1 MQLRITMR
9 IKRIIH
15 RHLTFSRS
23 ERWMLIYFA
32 VFILAIFI
40 SKNFI
45 VELFTRND
53 REASIKEHQQLVAQ
67 IQHFKDSV
75 ALINNVENIEDEQ
88 ESDNSLFNFNPNTID
103 YATWVEFG
111 IPEKVASVIINYV
124 NKGGKFY
131 NANDLLKVYGFKSE
145 YLEKLQPYIVFEKSN
160 SIAKSTISDDAIN
173 YFIFDPNQI
182 SITDWVQLGIQQ
194 SIAER
199 IVNYLSKGGHFYQVD
214 DVKKIYGFKE
224 DDFARLKSYM
234 VIAEKNPEENISK
247 EFVSGE
253 ISTNEIN
260 AFTKN
265 DLMILGFTSKV
276 ANNFINYR
284 SKLGGF
290 YSKQQLLEIWDI
302 NKEMA
307 ESIFQEYTL
316 DTLMITHIRINTAS
330 EDELKNHP
338 YISDELAEAIIL
350 YRNKTGK
357 FYSTTEIF
365 KAGYIS
371 KKTFEKLAHYLQL

>member
-1 MQLRITMR
+1 MR

-45 VELFTRND
+45 VELFIRND

-75 ALINNVENIEDEQ
+75 ALINYDVNIEDEQ

-103 YATWVEFG
+103 YATWLELG

-131 NANDLLKVYGFKSE
+131 NAEDLLKVYGFKSE
-145 YLEKLQPYIVFEKSN
+145 YLEKLKPYIVFETSN
-160 SIAKSTISDDAIN
+160 SITKSNVSDDAIN

-182 SITDWVQLGIQQ
+182 LIADWINLGIQK

-199 IVNYLSKGGHFYQVD
+199 IINYLSKGGHFYQVD

-224 DDFARLKSYM
+224 DDFERLKSYM
-234 VIAEKNPEENISK
+234 VIAEKNQDENISNA
-247 EFVSGE
+247 FVSGE
-253 ISTNEIN
+253 LSTNEIN

-265 DLMILGFTSKV
+265 DMMILGFPSKV
-276 ANNFINYR
+276 ADNFISYR
-284 SKLGGF
+284 NKLGGY
-290 YSKQQLLEIWDI
+290 YSKKQILEVWDI

-307 ESIFQEYTL
+307 DSTFQQYAL
-316 DTLMITHIRINTAS
+316 DTMHLKQIRINSAT

>member
-1 MQLRITMR
+1 MR

-32 VFILAIFI
+32 VIILAIFI

-45 VELFTRND
+45 VDLFTRRD
-53 REASIKEHQQLVAQ
+53 REASLKEHQELVAQ
-67 IQHFKDSV
+67 ILHIKDSLSIV
-75 ALINNVENIEDEQ
+75 YNEVNFEEELENESAL
-88 ESDNSLFNFNPNTID
+88 FKFNPNTID
-103 YATWVEFG
+103 YATWIELR
-111 IPEKVASVIINYV
+111 ISEKVASIIINYV

-131 NANDLLKVYGFKSE
+131 SANDLLKVYGFKAE
-145 YLEKLQPYIVFEKSN
+145 YLERLQPYIVFEN
-160 SIAKSTISDDAIN
+160 SESISKTIIRKDEID

-182 SITDWVQLGIQQ
+182 LINDWVQLGIHY

-214 DVKKIYGFKE
+214 DLKKIYGFKE
-224 DDFARLKSYM
+224 DDFERLKSYM
-234 VIAEKNPEENISK
+234 VIAERNPEENLAK
-247 EFVSGE
+247 ELATGE

-276 ANNFINYR
+276 ADNFINYR

-307 ESIFQEYTL
+307 ESVFQKYSL
-316 DTLMITHIRINTAS
+316 DTINIKHIRMNSAS
-330 EDELKNHP
+330 EEELKNHP

-357 FYSTTEIF
+357 FYSITEIF
-365 KAGYIS
+365 KAGYVS